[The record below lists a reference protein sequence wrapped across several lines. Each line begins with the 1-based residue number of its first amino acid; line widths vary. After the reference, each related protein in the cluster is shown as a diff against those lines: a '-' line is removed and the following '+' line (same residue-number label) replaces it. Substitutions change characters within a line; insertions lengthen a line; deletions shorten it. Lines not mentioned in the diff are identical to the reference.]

1 MNGVEVTQKIFRTI
15 PHCSSKPSVF
25 HRWVFYFSI
34 MAKEIK
40 KNKIKS
46 INHNGNSWHGIT
58 ICCKSCGVEFEET
71 SNGYYEPMKYEE
83 DRFNR
88 KCNICRNL

>member
-1 MNGVEVTQKIFRTI
+1 MVWKSLKRYLGQFRIVHLNPASSTVGFFILQK
-15 PHCSSKPSVF
+15 
-25 HRWVFYFSI
+25 

-40 KNKIKS
+40 KNKIKA
-46 INHNGNSWHGIT
+46 IDHNGNSWHGIT

>member
-1 MNGVEVTQKIFRTI
+1 
-15 PHCSSKPSVF
+15 
-25 HRWVFYFSI
+25 

-40 KNKIKS
+40 KNKIKF

>member
-1 MNGVEVTQKIFRTI
+1 M
-15 PHCSSKPSVF
+15 F
-25 HRWVFYFSI
+25 HLCPDRCLPIGAFFI
-34 MAKEIK
+34 LPKMAKEIK

>member
-1 MNGVEVTQKIFRTI
+1 MEVTQKSFEAISALFHLN
-15 PHCSSKPSVF
+15 PASSTVGF
-25 HRWVFYFSI
+25 FYFTK

-46 INHNGNSWHGIT
+46 IDHNGNSWHGIT